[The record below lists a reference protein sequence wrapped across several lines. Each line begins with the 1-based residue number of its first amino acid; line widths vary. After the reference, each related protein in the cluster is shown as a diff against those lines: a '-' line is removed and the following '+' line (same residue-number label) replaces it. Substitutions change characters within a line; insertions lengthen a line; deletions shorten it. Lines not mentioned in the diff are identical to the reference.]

1 MNRISM
7 NSIWS
12 LVLILCTLYLLLVV
26 YVFFTQ
32 SSMLYFPELPSR
44 KITTTPDSY
53 ALPYEDVELVTED
66 GLKLHGWFIPVDKP
80 RATLLFFHGNAGNIS
95 HRMESLEIFHKL
107 GLETLIFD
115 YRGYGQSE
123 GRPSEQG
130 TYLDALAAWRFLTEN
145 KQIPPHKIL
154 LFGRSLGAAL
164 ASNLAR
170 DHRPV
175 GLILESAFT
184 SVPDLAATLYPFLP
198 VRLLSRFRY
207 DNRRNLQTISSPVL
221 VAHSREDEIIPY
233 EHGRQLFATAG
244 EPKAFLAMRGGHNDG
259 FLVTGEDYIAGLD
272 AFIEKC
278 LASNHLQVK

>member
-1 MNRISM
+1 MKRISM

-12 LVLILCTLYLLLVV
+12 LLLILGTLYLLLMV

-32 SSMLYFPELPSR
+32 SSMLYFPGLPSR
-44 KITTTPDSY
+44 KITTTPDHY
-53 ALPYEDVELVTED
+53 ALPYEDVELQTED
-66 GLKLHGWFIPVDKP
+66 GLRLHGWFIPVANP
-80 RATLLFFHGNAGNIS
+80 RATVLFFHGNAGNIS

-107 GLETLIFD
+107 GLEILIFD

-123 GRPSEQG
+123 GRPSERG
-130 TYLDALAAWRFLTEN
+130 TYLDAQAAWRFLTEQR
-145 KQIPPHKIL
+145 QIPPRKIL

-170 DHRPV
+170 DQQPM

-198 VRLLSRFRY
+198 VRLLSRFQY

-221 VAHSREDEIIPY
+221 VAHSRDDEIIPY
-233 EHGRQLFATAG
+233 EHGRQLFAVAA
-244 EPKAFLAMRGGHNDG
+244 EPKSFLMLRGGHNDG
-259 FLVTGEDYIAGLD
+259 FLITGKDYIEGLD
-272 AFIEKC
+272 DFIEKC
-278 LASNHLQVK
+278 ISFDRQPPK